1 MIRSARLLLRPWRES
16 DRAPFAALNADPE
29 VMAHMPKLLT
39 RAESDASVT
48 RIENHFAAH
57 GFGVF
62 AVESLHDGCFMG
74 FVGLMQPS
82 FETPF
87 PARVEIGW
95 RLARR
100 FWGHGYALEGA
111 QASLQYGFETLALP
125 EIVAMTVLGNE
136 RSWTLMER
144 LGMQRDFAS
153 DFDHPA
159 LPVGH
164 ALRPHILYRLSR
176 ARWLGDRAA
185 GT

>member
-1 MIRSARLLLRPWRES
+1 MIRSARLLLRPWRDS

-39 RAESDASVT
+39 PQESDAWIT
-48 RIENHFAAH
+48 RIENHFDVH

-62 AVESLHDGCFMG
+62 AVESLDDASFMG

-95 RLARR
+95 RLGRR
-100 FWGHGYALEGA
+100 FWGRGYALEGA
-111 QASLQYGFETLALP
+111 RASLQYGFETLALP

-136 RSWTLMER
+136 RSWRLMER
-144 LGMQRDFAS
+144 LGMQRDLAS
-153 DFDHPA
+153 DFDHPS

-164 ALRPHILYRLSR
+164 VLRPHILYRLNR
-176 ARWLGDRAA
+176 ARWLDDKA
-185 GT
+185 GET